1 MNVNEIVTWKNE
13 MHANGTPEYF
23 DVNPNND
30 MIVFHNKEWG
40 KTGNFCFVAIHNQ
53 PFECPRC

>member
-13 MHANGTPEYF
+13 MQANGTPEYF
-23 DVNPNND
+23 DVSTNND

-40 KTGNFCFVAIHNQ
+40 KTGIFFCCY
-53 PFECPRC
+53 P